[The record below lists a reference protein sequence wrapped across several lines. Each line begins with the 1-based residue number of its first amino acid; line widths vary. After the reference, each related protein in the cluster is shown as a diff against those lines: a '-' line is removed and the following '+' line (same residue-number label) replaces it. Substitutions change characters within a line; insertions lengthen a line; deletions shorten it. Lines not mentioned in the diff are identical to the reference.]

1 MSLKIA
7 SSEDFEIFKYKSTEN
22 DINFSL
28 LLTSIYYFNSINNLI
43 P

>member
-22 DINFSL
+22 DINFFIIVNKYL
-28 LLTSIYYFNSINNLI
+28 LL
-43 P
+43 